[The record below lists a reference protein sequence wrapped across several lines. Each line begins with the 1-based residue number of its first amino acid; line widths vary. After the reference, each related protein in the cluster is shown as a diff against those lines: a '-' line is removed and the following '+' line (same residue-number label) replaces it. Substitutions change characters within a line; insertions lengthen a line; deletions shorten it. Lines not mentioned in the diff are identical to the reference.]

1 MSDTSVSACAPVQIS
16 DDDIFIAM
24 GEISGYI
31 DITTSDFKELYLKA
45 YQHALSRLTR
55 SVKVGEIMTERVVTS
70 RRDFPLEIVAK
81 LMAEHHISGLPVV
94 DESDRPIG
102 IISERDFLKIM
113 VGSKSANLMEI
124 IVQCL
129 SGVNCLMVSVKK
141 MLAGEIMSSP
151 SISVNVDDIV
161 SDVAE
166 LFTSKGINR
175 APVVNVEEGRII
187 GIVTRGDL
195 MRASIGRG
203 LE

>member
-1 MSDTSVSACAPVQIS
+1 M
-16 DDDIFIAM
+16 
-24 GEISGYI
+24 
-31 DITTSDFKELYLKA
+31 
-45 YQHALSRLTR
+45 
-55 SVKVGEIMTERVVTS
+55 
-70 RRDFPLEIVAK
+70 
-81 LMAEHHISGLPVV
+81 
-94 DESDRPIG
+94 
-102 IISERDFLKIM
+102 
-113 VGSKSANLMEI
+113 
-124 IVQCL
+124 QCL
-129 SGVNCLMVSVKK
+129 SGVNCLMVSVK